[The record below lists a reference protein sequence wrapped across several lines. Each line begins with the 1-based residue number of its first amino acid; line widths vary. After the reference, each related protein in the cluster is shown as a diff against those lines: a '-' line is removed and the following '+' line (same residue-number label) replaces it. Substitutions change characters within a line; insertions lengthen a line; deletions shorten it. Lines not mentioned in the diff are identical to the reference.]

1 MSKAQVSKDR
11 MKHSSVVEYA
21 TAEDFQRLLASEMV
35 DLFRL
40 AFLLTADAEKAE
52 RCVIVTM
59 RECLATVDV
68 FKTWLPVWTR
78 NALIRNGIRIVTG
91 IPHCSPDK
99 TRRPGPRPA
108 IHHSRDVGASDDSAG
123 LLQMSDFDRLVYVIC
138 ALERYPS
145 RDCAALLGRSRQ
157 EVRDAQN
164 RALRQIVAFER
175 EWRRT
180 SDRGIQRSLP
190 IVPREAKRL
199 GWLMRESSRMSI
211 DKTQFSNPA
220 ELE

>member
-11 MKHSSVVEYA
+11 MKYSSVVEYA

-40 AFLLTADAEKAE
+40 AFLLTGNAERAE

-78 NALIRNGIRIVTG
+78 NALIRNGVRIVTG
-91 IPHCSPDK
+91 IPLCA
-99 TRRPGPRPA
+99 TRTA
-108 IHHSRDVGASDDSAG
+108 IHRSKNVGTSDDSAG
-123 LLQMSDFDRLVYVIC
+123 LLQLSDFDRLVYVIC
-138 ALERYPS
+138 VVERYPS

-175 EWRRT
+175 EWPRT
-180 SDRGIQRSLP
+180 SDG
-190 IVPREAKRL
+190 
-199 GWLMRESSRMSI
+199 GSRDLCRPTHEKQS
-211 DKTQFSNPA
+211 DLDGSCGN
-220 ELE
+220 LLV